1 MRVKTV
7 KAKNGSVSYSIIQD
21 IYKENGKRSTQIVR
35 NLGNDAKIR
44 RENPGVDP
52 MAFALNIAKQLT
64 DEANQGKKTII
75 SQFDETSLI
84 PLNNPLTVSTGHL
97 FIDKIFYE
105 LKLDKLCRQI
115 TKDSKITFNL
125 TEVLKTLIS
134 SRILSPGSKLNAHQ
148 FSQQYLFAPDL
159 ELQHFYRGL
168 DLLADHFEAI
178 QTHAY
183 KKSATIVPRDTSILY
198 YDCSN
203 FYFEIEEEDDLRRYG
218 KSKEHRPN
226 PIVQMGL
233 FLDGDGLPLAFDLFP
248 GNRNE
253 MPTLKPLETKVIRDF
268 NVSDV
273 IVCTDAGLASF
284 DNKKFNNTK
293 RRSYVTTHS
302 LLKSSLALKN
312 WALEDCNWYLAG
324 IPNTHKYYG
333 HNFSLQAVY
342 EAYANHLE
350 GQASQYD
357 DLDLLNAIFYKE
369 KWEPIK
375 QTKSEKANKKAAL
388 EEHYFVT
395 HSIKYAN
402 YQRSIREAQ
411 IERAMKK
418 MRGKDP
424 QKSTNPNDPRR
435 FIKRTSVTENGELAT
450 DHYTL
455 DAAVIEKE
463 AMFDGYYCV
472 ATNLDAGVE
481 KIVKINRQR
490 WEIEESF
497 RLMKTD
503 LRARPVYL
511 SRENRIKAHFL
522 TCFLALLHY
531 RILERRLKEQY
542 TAPQIIHTLRQMQM
556 RHYDNGTYLPNSTR
570 TEITDAL
577 HEALGFRTDY
587 QILSKSM
594 IRSLKKT
601 IQSGHSTQNT

>member
-7 KAKNGSVSYSIIQD
+7 KAKNGSISYAIIQD

-44 RENPGVDP
+44 QENPGVDP
-52 MAFALNIAKQLT
+52 MQYALDIAKQLT
-64 DEANQGKKTII
+64 QEANRGKKTII
-75 SQFDETSLI
+75 SHFNSTDLI
-84 PLNNPLTVSTGHL
+84 DLDSPLTVSTGHL

-105 LKLDKLCRQI
+105 LKLDKLCQKI
-115 TKDSKITFNL
+115 SKDSKITYNF
-125 TEVLKTLIS
+125 TEVLKSLIS
-134 SRILSPGSKLNAHQ
+134 SRILSPSSKLNAYQ
-148 FSQQYLFAPDL
+148 FSQHYLFPPDL

-168 DLLADHFEAI
+168 DLLADHCDEI
-178 QTHAY
+178 QAHTY
-183 KKSATIVPRDTSILY
+183 KKSEAIVPRDTSILY

-203 FYFEIEEEDDLRRYG
+203 FYFEIEEEDDFRRYG

-253 MPTLKPLETKVIRDF
+253 MPTLKPLESKVIRDF

-273 IVCTDAGLASF
+273 IVCTDAGLASY

-302 LLKSSLALKN
+302 LPKSSKALKA
-312 WALEDCNWYLAG
+312 WALDDSDWYLSG
-324 IPNTHKYYG
+324 IPQSHKYYG
-333 HNFSLQAVY
+333 HGFSLQSIY
-342 EAYANHLE
+342 EEYANQAE
-350 GQASQYD
+350 GKPSRYED
-357 DLDLLNAIFYKE
+357 VDLFHAIFYKE

-375 QTKSEKANKKAAL
+375 QTKAEKENKKAAL

-395 HSIKYAN
+395 HSIKYAH

-411 IERAMKK
+411 IERALRKIK
-418 MRGKDP
+418 GKDP
-424 QKSTNPNDPRR
+424 QKSNNPNDPRR

-455 DAAVIEKE
+455 DASVIEKE

-472 ATNLDAGVE
+472 ATNLEDGVE
-481 KIVKINRQR
+481 KIVSINRQR

-511 SRENRIKAHFL
+511 SRENRIRAHFL

-531 RILERRLKEQY
+531 RILEKRLKEKY
-542 TAPQIIHTLRQMQM
+542 TAPQIIATLRTMQL
-556 RHYDNGTYLPNSTR
+556 RHYDNGTYLPNNTR
-570 TEITDAL
+570 TEVTDAL

-601 IQSGHSTQNT
+601 IQSGQSTQNI

>member
-1 MRVKTV
+1 
-7 KAKNGSVSYSIIQD
+7 
-21 IYKENGKRSTQIVR
+21 
-35 NLGNDAKIR
+35 
-44 RENPGVDP
+44 

-253 MPTLKPLETKVIRDF
+253 MPTLKPLETKVI
-268 NVSDV
+268 
-273 IVCTDAGLASF
+273 
-284 DNKKFNNTK
+284 
-293 RRSYVTTHS
+293 
-302 LLKSSLALKN
+302 
-312 WALEDCNWYLAG
+312 
-324 IPNTHKYYG
+324 
-333 HNFSLQAVY
+333 
-342 EAYANHLE
+342 
-350 GQASQYD
+350 
-357 DLDLLNAIFYKE
+357 
-369 KWEPIK
+369 
-375 QTKSEKANKKAAL
+375 
-388 EEHYFVT
+388 
-395 HSIKYAN
+395 
-402 YQRSIREAQ
+402 
-411 IERAMKK
+411 
-418 MRGKDP
+418 
-424 QKSTNPNDPRR
+424 
-435 FIKRTSVTENGELAT
+435 
-450 DHYTL
+450 
-455 DAAVIEKE
+455 
-463 AMFDGYYCV
+463 
-472 ATNLDAGVE
+472 
-481 KIVKINRQR
+481 
-490 WEIEESF
+490 
-497 RLMKTD
+497 
-503 LRARPVYL
+503 
-511 SRENRIKAHFL
+511 
-522 TCFLALLHY
+522 
-531 RILERRLKEQY
+531 
-542 TAPQIIHTLRQMQM
+542 
-556 RHYDNGTYLPNSTR
+556 
-570 TEITDAL
+570 
-577 HEALGFRTDY
+577 
-587 QILSKSM
+587 
-594 IRSLKKT
+594 
-601 IQSGHSTQNT
+601 